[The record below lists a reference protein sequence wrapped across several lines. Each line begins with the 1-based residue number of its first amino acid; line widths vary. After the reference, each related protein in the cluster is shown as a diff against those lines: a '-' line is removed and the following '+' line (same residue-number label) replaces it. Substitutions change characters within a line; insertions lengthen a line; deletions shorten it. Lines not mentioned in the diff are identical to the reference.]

1 MSPRRLPLH
10 DEHVGLGARM
20 TVSGGW
26 TLPLEYTGAFQ
37 EYRAHRRGAVV
48 WDASDLGSVRV
59 AGPGAFALVQRT
71 FTNDL
76 RRTGPGRSQYT
87 FLLSASDGGVVDDL
101 IVWWV
106 RDDLFLLTPGRPDA
120 VLDALR
126 SGRDTGAGADCAVSD
141 VSYGRVLLAV
151 QGEEARARMSGLDAD
166 AALLGPSRVRET
178 RIGGAPG
185 YVATT
190 RFGGQTGFELHLPAA
205 AARTVHRRLVGEGVV
220 PAGLAMRETH
230 RVEAG
235 VPRHGHELGP
245 GITPLEAGCAA
256 AVALDTEFTGRAALL
271 AAHRRGG
278 RRILRSVLMGSRR
291 PPSPGD
297 PVLLADEPVGTITSG
312 NYSPRHHRG
321 LGLGFV
327 HPEVPLGTGVTV
339 RTPHGD
345 LDGEVTT
352 VPVARGA
359 AR

>member
-20 TVSGGW
+20 TEAGGW
-26 TLPLEYTGAFQ
+26 TLPLEYAGAFQ

-59 AGPGAFALVQRT
+59 EGPGAFALVQRT

-76 RRTGPGRSQYT
+76 RRAGPGRSQYT

-106 RDDLFLLTPGRPDA
+106 RDELLLLTPSRPDA

-126 SGRDTGAGADCAVSD
+126 SVRATGVGTDCAVSD
-141 VSYGRVLLAV
+141 VSPGRVLLAV
-151 QGEEARARMSGLDAD
+151 QGEEARARMAGLDREAVR
-166 AALLGPSRVRET
+166 LGPFRVRET
-178 RIGGAPG
+178 RIEGANG

-205 AARTVHRRLVGEGVV
+205 AARAVHRRLVGEGVA

-245 GITPLEAGCAA
+245 GITPLDAGCGA
-256 AVALDTEFTGRAALL
+256 AVALDTDFTGRDALL
-271 AAHRRGG
+271 AAHRGGG
-278 RRILRSVLMGSRR
+278 RRILRSVLMGGRR

-297 PVLLADEPVGTITSG
+297 AVLLSGEQMGTVTSG

-327 HPEVPLGTGVTV
+327 RPDVPVGTGVTV
-339 RTPHGD
+339 RTRHGD

-352 VPVARGA
+352 VPVARGVV
-359 AR
+359 R

>member
-10 DEHVGLGARM
+10 DEHVRLGARM
-20 TVSGGW
+20 TESGGW

-48 WDASDLGSVRV
+48 WDSSDLGSVRV
-59 AGPGAFALVQRT
+59 EGPGAFALVQRT

-76 RRTGPGRSQYT
+76 RRAGPGRSQYT
-87 FLLSASDGGVVDDL
+87 FVLSPADGGVVDDL

-106 RDDLFLLTPGRPDA
+106 RDELFLLTPSRPDA

-126 SGRDTGAGADCAVSD
+126 SVRATGVGADCAVSD
-141 VSYGRVLLAV
+141 VSHDRVLLAV
-151 QGEEARARMSGLDAD
+151 QGEEARARMAGLDPD
-166 AALLGPSRVRET
+166 AARLGPFRVRET
-178 RIGGAPG
+178 RIEGAPG
-185 YVATT
+185 FIATT

-205 AARTVHRRLVGEGVV
+205 AARAVHRRLVGEGVA

-235 VPRHGHELGP
+235 VPRHGRELGP

-256 AVALDTEFTGRAALL
+256 AVALDTDFTGRDALL
-271 AAHRRGG
+271 AAHRTGN

-297 PVLLADEPVGTITSG
+297 AVLLADEQVGTVTSG

-327 HPEVPLGTGVTV
+327 CPDVPVGTGVTV